1 MKFLIPNI
9 YTDAVFDP
17 AFFLASPTAILKQNS
32 ILAQSGSV
40 IRWDNIEHP
49 PVILSMPSPRRS
61 HLAAASAAAPEKGKR
76 SALEEHG
83 RSQADTILTIALGGA
98 DGSQSNSKNSMQSA
112 STPGTAKGSV
122 PTSVTIP
129 KTFDDDVS
137 DAASAAASIHSNANL
152 NAVAVASNELSF
164 IDHSRAGNLNELSMK
179 LHSLGLK
186 SKHDTQ
192 SQSLRDSRLN
202 ERHTISTDTPTGK
215 IS

>member
-17 AFFLASPTAILKQNS
+17 AFLLASPTAILKQNS

-98 DGSQSNSKNSMQSA
+98 DGSQSNSKNSIQSA

-122 PTSVTIP
+122 PVSVTIP

-137 DAASAAASIHSNANL
+137 DAASVAESIHSNANL

-164 IDHSRAGNLNELSMK
+164 IDHSRASNLNELSMK
-179 LHSLGLK
+179 LHSMGLK

-192 SQSLRDSRLN
+192 SQSLRDSRVN